1 MQPSARPDRIELRN
15 FGLILGALF
24 AAFFGVLPML
34 RHWPAIHLWPW
45 CVAGLLWILAL
56 LQPSML
62 RYLHS
67 AWTRLGWV
75 LGWVNTRVIL
85 TLIYA
90 LLIVPLG
97 VVMRLFGRDRMA
109 RHLDP
114 AAASYRSIPRQR
126 NASDMEHPY

>member
-1 MQPSARPDRIELRN
+1 
-15 FGLILGALF
+15 
-24 AAFFGVLPML
+24 
-34 RHWPAIHLWPW
+34 
-45 CVAGLLWILAL
+45 
-56 LQPSML
+56 ML

-85 TLIYA
+85 TLIFA

-109 RHLDP
+109 RDLHP